1 MRLARLATRPFL
13 IYKDTLHYENMPH
26 PHHFTISLLKHLLDK
41 AEHTLFPQ
49 ERLGVMRSEYDK
61 LATNPSAT
69 LSDIEGTIA
78 KFGREIWPYH
88 EALEELYKRHGKAR
102 EEARVRE
109 KLSAELRTKYDQFLA
124 QGGKLSD
131 FRHGAA
137 LETYF
142 TPEEK
147 FALGQAVLDAH
158 HSTLQ
163 EIASSCRADKKNE
176 CEEVIADHKK
186 KLATI
191 EEKLTMLRGLAT
203 QSEKWKPE
211 IEDKIKTFE
220 EAFGYLERTFHK
232 EDLDGAIDYYRGM
245 IFEPEYA

>member
-1 MRLARLATRPFL
+1 MHL
-13 IYKDTLHYENMPH
+13 
-26 PHHFTISLLKHLLDK
+26 HHFTLSLLKHLLDK
-41 AEHTLFPQ
+41 ADHTLFPQ
-49 ERLGVMRSEYDK
+49 ERLGAMRKEYEA
-61 LATNPSAT
+61 LAGNGSAT
-69 LSDIEGTIA
+69 IAHIEGAIA

-88 EALEELYKRHGKAR
+88 EALEELYRRHGKAR

-109 KLSAELRTKYDQFLA
+109 NLPAELRAKYDQFLA

-158 HSTLQ
+158 ATTLQ
-163 EIASSCRADKKNE
+163 EIASSCRADKKSE

-186 KLATI
+186 KLASI
-191 EEKLTMLRGLAT
+191 EEKLTMLRGLAS
-203 QSEKWKPE
+203 QSEKWRPE